1 MSRQPEQPSAAHW
14 QAAFQAAPDPYLLL
28 SPELVILDAS
38 DGYLEATMTRRE
50 QIVGRSLFE
59 VFPENPEV
67 AVPDGVRNLRGSVR
81 RVLETKAPDQMPLQ
95 KYDIRTPGEEGRF
108 EERIWSALN
117 TPVLGADGAVVAIL
131 HRAEDVTQQVRRQ
144 EELSSQD
151 RATQAMR
158 SMADQTGSMADEDRA
173 RLLDRDVKAQE
184 FAERLLG
191 IVGHDLRNPLSAVVT
206 SASTLSRVLT
216 APDQQKRVKQILSSA
231 GRMERIISNLL
242 DYTRVRSGTLTLVR
256 RRIDAHQVCRRAVR
270 ELQVS
275 HPDRTIVVQAHGD
288 ATFDLD
294 PDRLERVLSNLV
306 GNAIKYGAPAE
317 PVMVVTW
324 GEKTMWTLQV
334 SNGGKPIPAELLPR
348 LFSPFER
355 GPQSE
360 GTVKQSLGLGLYIVQ
375 ELVGAHGGT
384 VSVSS
389 AIGRTVFTVRL
400 PRYIGAEKEPD
411 DPLHS
416 SGGG

>member
-1 MSRQPEQPSAAHW
+1 MSRSPEQPSAAHW

-50 QIVGRSLFE
+50 QIVGRGLFE

-81 RVLETKAPDQMPLQ
+81 RVLETKAPDRMPLQ
-95 KYDIRTPGEEGRF
+95 TYDIRTPGEEGRS

-144 EELSSQD
+144 EELSSRD

-158 SMADQTGSMADEDRA
+158 SVADEDRA
-173 RLLDRDVKAQE
+173 RLLDRDLKAQE

-206 SASTLSRVLT
+206 SASTLNRALT

-231 GRMERIISNLL
+231 SRMERIISNLM

-288 ATFDLD
+288 ATFDFD
-294 PDRLERVLSNLV
+294 PDRLEQVLSNLV
-306 GNAIKYGAPAE
+306 GNAVKYGAPAE

-334 SNGGKPIPAELLPR
+334 SNGGEPIPAELLPR

-389 AIGRTVFTVRL
+389 GIGRTVFTVRL
-400 PRYIGAEKEPD
+400 PRYKGAEKEPD
-411 DPLHS
+411 GPLHS

>member
-1 MSRQPEQPSAAHW
+1 
-14 QAAFQAAPDPYLLL
+14 
-28 SPELVILDAS
+28 
-38 DGYLEATMTRRE
+38 
-50 QIVGRSLFE
+50 
-59 VFPENPEV
+59 
-67 AVPDGVRNLRGSVR
+67 
-81 RVLETKAPDQMPLQ
+81 
-95 KYDIRTPGEEGRF
+95 
-108 EERIWSALN
+108 
-117 TPVLGADGAVVAIL
+117 
-131 HRAEDVTQQVRRQ
+131 
-144 EELSSQD
+144 
-151 RATQAMR
+151 
-158 SMADQTGSMADEDRA
+158 MADEDRA

-375 ELVGAHGGT
+375 ELVKAHGGT

-389 AIGRTVFTVRL
+389 GIGRTVFTVRL
-400 PRYIGAEKEPD
+400 PRYKEGEERD